1 METKVL
7 EKLNELSAIQEFAL
21 LPKPDRI
28 KLAVEIVKLEYMKD
42 IKSEL
47 SGIDISLGY
56 L

>member
-7 EKLNELSAIQEFAL
+7 EVFNKLSAIQEFAL

-28 KLAVEIVKLEYMKD
+28 MLAVEIMKLEYMKD

-47 SGIDISLGY
+47 AGIDISLGY